1 MPADIPLQPICAAAG
16 IAVIAAVAARAA
28 GVLTLP
34 AAAAA
39 AVMLVLAALF
49 WGWTGLGIYASLFLA
64 SALLGLIGRK
74 KRAER
79 EEKVLARHGARNI
92 KQVLVNGL
100 PALIAMGAGFFSG
113 IGAFHAAAAASLA
126 AGFADSAASDIG
138 ILTDSR
144 TVSIVTFKEVAK
156 GVSGGV
162 SLLGSAAGIFAAA
175 AGAALP
181 LAFGE
186 YSWQIFLSVT
196 AAAILGVALDSV
208 LGGTMQALY
217 RCPVC
222 GAESEKRMC
231 CGENSVVVRGFRHI
245 DNDAVNLIANCSA
258 LILGGGAAALITYL

>member
-1 MPADIPLQPICAAAG
+1 MLKVWRELSWWWVLACLIVLAMEDIRDGWLSMPVIG
-16 IAVIAAVAARAA
+16 ILGITGIA
-28 GVLTLP
+28 GVL
-34 AAAAA
+34 
-39 AVMLVLAALF
+39 
-49 WGWTGLGIYASLFLA
+49 
-64 SALLGLIGRK
+64 LLGRRPSLLPGLII
-74 KRAER
+74 
-79 EEKVLARHGARNI
+79 L
-92 KQVLVNGL
+92 
-100 PALIAMGAGFFSG
+100 GAGFFSG

-196 AAAILGVALDSV
+196 AAAVLGVALDSV
-208 LGGTMQALY
+208 LGGTLQALY

-222 GAESEKRMC
+222 GAESEKTMC
-231 CGENSVVVRGFRHI
+231 CGEKSVVVRGFRYI